1 MIKTENKYLRYI
13 FCVTLFFLGRIVISY
28 LFDLFRNSSRMY
40 SGADFLEF
48 LGFAIVMAIIFEPKI
63 KPKEKK

>member
-1 MIKTENKYLRYI
+1 MIKIENKYVRYI
-13 FCVTLFFLGRIVISY
+13 FCVMLFFLGRIVISY

-63 KPKEKK
+63 KLKEKK